1 MQSPE
6 QHPVSQTIEK
16 HLKRYLDD
24 LGDNA
29 PSNVYQ
35 MVLTVIEKPVLEI
48 IMKHAD
54 QNQSLAATY
63 LGINRNT
70 LRKKLLEHGLL

>member
-70 LRKKLLEHGLL
+70 LRKKLLELGLL

>member
-1 MQSPE
+1 MQPPV

-24 LGDNA
+24 LGDTA

-35 MVLTVIEKPVLEI
+35 MVLTVMEKPVPCLLYTSDA
-48 IMKHAD
+48 AD
-54 QNQSLAATY
+54 
-63 LGINRNT
+63 
-70 LRKKLLEHGLL
+70 E